1 MLQPAHCSV
10 FQLVVFI
17 LLYFSKLYFTRR
29 EVLEKNNRAQ
39 HVCVR
44 RPWNLAADV
53 FIIHHIMSVSRHVE
67 AEHSKLASIK
77 PNLKPKVTR
86 LSSVSECVCVDCGRT
101 GGHSFCQMERD
112 WWSGLEHWPGYS
124 LTVMAKK
131 ETAGLSTLGSVCACV
146 HIFAALYIWLSS
158 WRCIALFLKQQKTWG
173 HEELGRL
180 QENIAYQLTFWAVIK
195 HWEQDPSCF
204 MFFITEAP
212 SRKKMRLFKC
222 FTQTNWIP
230 LIWCF
235 AELSYYH

>member
-17 LLYFSKLYFTRR
+17 LLYFSKLYFMRR

-86 LSSVSECVCVDCGRT
+86 LSSVSERVCVDCGRT

-112 WWSGLEHWPGYS
+112 WWSGLERWPGVFSYS
-124 LTVMAKK
+124 NGKEGDSWPQYIGLCVCMCAYFCSTVYMTVFLEMHCIVP
-131 ETAGLSTLGSVCACV
+131 ETTEDVRPRGAWEAAGKYCLSVNILGC
-146 HIFAALYIWLSS
+146 H
-158 WRCIALFLKQQKTWG
+158 
-173 HEELGRL
+173 
-180 QENIAYQLTFWAVIK
+180 
-195 HWEQDPSCF
+195 
-204 MFFITEAP
+204 
-212 SRKKMRLFKC
+212 
-222 FTQTNWIP
+222 
-230 LIWCF
+230 
-235 AELSYYH
+235 